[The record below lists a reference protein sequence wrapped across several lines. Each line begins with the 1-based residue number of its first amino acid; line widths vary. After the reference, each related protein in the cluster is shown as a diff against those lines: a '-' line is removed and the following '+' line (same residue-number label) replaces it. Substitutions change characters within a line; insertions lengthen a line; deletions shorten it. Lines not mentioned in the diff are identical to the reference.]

1 MRKGFTLIEL
11 LVVIAIIGILA
22 TMVLASISGA
32 RGRARDAK
40 RQQDIAQVKTALEM
54 YKSDNEVYPAKGSF
68 PTTTWTA
75 MATALQSGNYMKNVP
90 NDPLNTGSYVYTY
103 SSTDGSTYTI
113 TYKTENNPNRPDCTG
128 TAAPYTCTI
137 TPD

>member
-22 TMVLASISGA
+22 TMILASITGA

-40 RQQDIAQVKTALEM
+40 RHQDIAQVKAALEM
-54 YKSDNEVYPAKGSF
+54 YKNDKEVYPVQGSF
-68 PTTTWTA
+68 PTTTWAA
-75 MATALQSGNYMKNVP
+75 MAAALQDGGYMRNVP
-90 NDPLNTGSYVYTY
+90 NDPINSGSYVYTY
-103 SSTDGSTYTI
+103 NSTDGSTYTI

-128 TAAPYTCTI
+128 TSAPYTCTI